1 MWGSEYYNSRYY
13 ASRYYRDVDGTS
25 NVSRVLNIHDFPASE
40 YNTANDL
47 QIPLIRLKRL
57 VRRSS
62 PAVARQIEN
71 YIYST
76 YSRIQ
81 VQGLTGTAPDSTE
94 PSTVNLKILYSIFM
108 DYLRV
113 ERIKINRLLDVSNN
127 SVIRHDVSRQL
138 KLWLETQGWTFS

>member
-1 MWGSEYYNSRYY
+1 MTVNLWKSVNLWG
-13 ASRYYRDVDGTS
+13 AGVPVPT
-25 NVSRVLNIHDFPASE
+25 RVLNIHDFPASK

-127 SVIRHDVSRQL
+127 TVIRHDVSRQL